1 MSRHGALVARAII
14 IMRIAGKNLYW
25 AAILKYFYGGLEIS
39 ADSHVA
45 DNLILSAIVY
55 TTNQLAHND
64 VSTCKL
70 TELTQSSLK

>member
-14 IMRIAGKNLYW
+14 IMRIAGKNLYS
-25 AAILKYFYGGLEIS
+25 AILKYFYGGLEIS

-45 DNLILSAIVY
+45 NNLILSAIVY